1 MFQARE
7 RREPRS
13 PEERGEERKRGDG
26 GEERRR
32 EGREKKKE
40 EKEETGSGDLVLI
53 ATPDRLRNTG
63 ITCWY
68 STRERVSTILETLT
82 LARSGLVFLF
92 FFFFFH
98 GSACSAFLSFFFSFF
113 RSILPR
119 KNSLGGG

>member
-1 MFQARE
+1 MSLVARRNEE
-7 RREPRS
+7 RRER
-13 PEERGEERKRGDG
+13 EVTEERKE
-26 GEERRR
+26 GEK
-32 EGREKKKE
+32 EGKKKKE

-119 KNSLGGG
+119 KNSLGSG